1 MFIKTDC
8 INILSLNI
16 IHIPHRSRNLV
27 KDCIWFGRIGVGKPS
42 PVVNTRTKG
51 VEPTVP
57 DARRFLEVSAGTWS
71 AQQLLPQKV
80 KRPAVLSQI

>member
-1 MFIKTDC
+1 
-8 INILSLNI
+8 
-16 IHIPHRSRNLV
+16 LV